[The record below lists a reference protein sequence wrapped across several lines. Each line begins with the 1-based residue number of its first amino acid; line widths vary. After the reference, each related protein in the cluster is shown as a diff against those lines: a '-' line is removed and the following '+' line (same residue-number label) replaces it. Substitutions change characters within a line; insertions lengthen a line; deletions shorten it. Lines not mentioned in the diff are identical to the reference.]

1 MVGRPG
7 QKGGEVGYP
16 EARGRR
22 LDSEMGVF
30 SARLDSTAQKGLKPK
45 QHLQSLNFSEL
56 CLSLAAK
63 LSYRG
68 VAETMNRFLH
78 LSGESALSSS
88 TLADRV
94 EAFGERMSCVYES
107 MADGILES
115 YVVDTRSGVVD
126 GDSGVPLSVRDP
138 DLPAPLDESRARNI
152 ITKYNRGRDRDT
164 KLRYGE
170 RLSATEASADRCCYI
185 LVDDVGVKRQKES
198 RKTAGRK
205 IRKYVENT
213 VVYIQ
218 AGSLHYTVTAIGM
231 DRAFKLLVAFLL
243 NSHLMEDHRLI
254 FLTDGATAIRDRIER
269 FFAFREYTIILDWLH
284 LRKKCLEFMSM
295 AVKGTKSEKAAMKE
309 ALTSLLWAGNVG
321 KAVRYLRNIRKSKVK
336 SPAAMESLI
345 GYLNRKEP
353 YLPCYAFRHE
363 LGLKVSSNRVEKE
376 NDLVVASRQKHN
388 GMSWSDNGSGALAV
402 ITAASRNGEL
412 DSYVA
417 NGTISFKL
425 VA

>member
-7 QKGGEVGYP
+7 QKGGEIGFP

-30 SARLDSTAQKGLKPK
+30 SARLGSAAQKGLKPK
-45 QHLQSLNFSEL
+45 QHLQSLSFSR
-56 CLSLAAK
+56 LSLFLVTK
-63 LSYRG
+63 LSYRSA
-68 VAETMNRFLH
+68 AETMNRFLH

-88 TLADRV
+88 TLTDRV
-94 EAFGERMSCVYES
+94 EAVGERLSCAYES

-115 YVVDTRSGVVD
+115 YTVDTQSGIVD
-126 GDSGVPLSVRDP
+126 GDSGIPLSVREP
-138 DLPAPLDESRARNI
+138 DLPAPVGVPRARSI
-152 ITKYNRGRDRDT
+152 IAKYNRGRDRDT
-164 KLRYGE
+164 KLRYGG

-185 LVDDVGVKRQKES
+185 LVDDVGVKHQKES

-205 IRKYVENT
+205 TRKYVENT
-213 VVYIQ
+213 VVHIQ

-243 NSHLMEDHRLI
+243 RSHLMEDHRLI

-321 KAVRYLRNIRKSKVK
+321 KAVRYLRNIRKSKIK
-336 SPAAMESLI
+336 SPAAMESLT

-353 YLPCYAFRHE
+353 YLACYAFRHE

-388 GMSWSDNGSGALAV
+388 GMSWSDGGSGALAV

-412 DSYVA
+412 DSYIA